1 MRMTG
6 SDGGEFGLEIV
17 GYEFPEQV
25 GDTESNNILL
35 IRVDASTS
43 GGSWSA
49 SDPCLQTW
57 DIARLADWLEDL
69 AGKRRTVWSE
79 QSFTE
84 PNLSFHVLHN
94 AGDRAIVRVY
104 FELELRPPW
113 SPSRWAGLRDVWVDL
128 DVAPADLRAGAD
140 ALREDLSRFP
150 QRGETPDYL
159 QAWLQGQQARRRRL
173 SRLTWQR
180 LRIPPRSA
188 IQ

>member
-1 MRMTG
+1 MTS
-6 SDGGEFGLEIV
+6 SDGGAFGLEIV
-17 GYEFPEQV
+17 RYEHPEPV
-25 GDTESNNILL
+25 CDVESNNVLL
-35 IRVDASTS
+35 IRVDVATP

-57 DIARLADWLEDL
+57 DVARLADWLEDL

-79 QSFTE
+79 QSFIE

-113 SPSRWAGLRDVWVDL
+113 SRSIWAGLTDVWLDL
-128 DVAPADLRAGAD
+128 DVTPADLRAGAD
-140 ALREDLSRFP
+140 ALRQALARFP

-159 QAWLQGQQARRRRL
+159 HGWLQGLQARRRRL
-173 SRLTWQR
+173 SRPT
-180 LRIPPRSA
+180 
-188 IQ
+188 